1 MTYTENILAEATKI
15 IAEKKLNATIGM
27 IGLSAYLIIDGKRID
42 FVTPKLAKIYL
53 QDYILHDTINIETNS
68 SAITSHMTLAPTS
81 GVSQKNDET
90 PKKRRGRPKKADND
104 RRKLL

>member
-27 IGLSAYLIIDGKRID
+27 IGLSAYLIIDGNRIN
-42 FVTPKLAKIYL
+42 FTTPKLAKIYL
-53 QDYILHDTINIETNS
+53 EKYIPTSTVKIETTS
-68 SAITSHMTLAPTS
+68 SAATSHMEIVPPS